1 MRYILLMLLLIP
13 LVYAQDQIIL
23 SKDSYLEKEMFQ
35 AEVLMNDIKPYD
47 VSILNSLGYKS
58 SVGINLLK
66 LTKNHFFVFFEVPQ
80 LDPGNYTLK
89 IKEELKQFQVNE
101 ERIKI
106 SISTGAVKYTEE
118 DSPFF
123 KITLINNEVKSQT
136 IGISSSSLSLTPSLN
151 SIILPGKSSKSFN
164 IKLDKQSFNFLTVL
178 SIDDFNLPV
187 WYIMNEE
194 IVPFFEVKVE
204 PEEPKEEK
212 GLEFYTKS
220 GTKLNYITKEIQES
234 IPIIDSIIFK
244 NALNITLNKL
254 KISLTGNLE
263 GIINLGS
270 TEVEVLVPNE
280 EKKLD
285 ITVNENRILLEESY
299 SGDLLISSENYTFK
313 LPIDFKVV
321 EKAEEPEA
329 LTVEETT
336 EELPEEPEVNKTI
349 TPEVVEEKL
358 AGKWIYLIILIA
370 VLIIFAYISLR
381 KPKAKK
387 TSFKD
392 FIKKAGY

>member
-1 MRYILLMLLLIP
+1 MRYILLILLLIP

-23 SKDSYLEKEMFQ
+23 SKDVYQQKEMFQ

-47 VSILNSLGYKS
+47 ISILNSLGYKS
-58 SVGINLLK
+58 NVGVSLLK
-66 LTKNHFFVFFEVPQ
+66 LTKNHHFIFFEVPQ
-80 LDPGNYTLK
+80 LDQGNYTLK

-101 ERIKI
+101 ERTKL
-106 SISTGAVKYTEE
+106 SISTGAVKYTPE
-118 DSPFF
+118 DSLFF
-123 KITLINNEVKSQT
+123 KITLTNNDIKSQT
-136 IGISSSSLSLTPSLN
+136 IDITSSSLSLIPSLN
-151 SIILPGKSSKSFN
+151 SVILPGKSSKSFN
-164 IKLDKQSFNFLTVL
+164 IKLEKQSFNFLTVL
-178 SIDDFNLPV
+178 SIDNFNLPV
-187 WYIMNEE
+187 WYIVGAET
-194 IVPFFEVKVE
+194 IPFFEIDV
-204 PEEPKEEK
+204 EPKEQKEER

-244 NALNITLNKL
+244 NALNITLNNL

-263 GIINLGS
+263 DIINLGS

-285 ITVNENRILLEESY
+285 ITVNENRILLEEFY

-321 EKAEEPEA
+321 EKAEEPEV

-358 AGKWIYLIILIA
+358 AGKWIYLIVLITI
-370 VLIIFAYISLR
+370 LIIFAYISLR